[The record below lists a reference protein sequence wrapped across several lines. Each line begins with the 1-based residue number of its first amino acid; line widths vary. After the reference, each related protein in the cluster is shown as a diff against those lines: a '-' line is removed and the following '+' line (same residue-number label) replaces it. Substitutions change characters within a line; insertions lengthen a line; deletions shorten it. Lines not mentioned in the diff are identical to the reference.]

1 VTDINTEPGTDR
13 TPIPTVAFTLR
24 PIGVVHATPRN
35 KARTSKYFVPKG
47 RAILELFQPYLSG
60 LQGLYGGIE
69 LWVITYHAPSRASSA
84 DSHPGGGD
92 IPGVF
97 STTSVGRP
105 NPIEFLR
112 ARITEFDSERGLLHV
127 EGLDSEDGAPIL
139 DIRPATAPHH
149 RLTKP
154 GEG

>member
-1 VTDINTEPGTDR
+1 MTDLNMEPGTDR
-13 TPIPTVAFTLR
+13 IAAPTVAFTLR
-24 PIGVVHATPRN
+24 PIGIVHAVPRK
-35 KARTSKYFVPKG
+35 KARAAKYFVPKG
-47 RAILELFQPYLSG
+47 RAVLELFQPYLSG
-60 LQGLYGGIE
+60 LQGLYSGIE
-69 LWVITYHAPSRASSA
+69 LWIITYHAPSRSASA
-84 DSHPGGGD
+84 DSYAGEGD

-97 STTSVGRP
+97 STTSVERP

-139 DIRPATAPHH
+139 DIRPATPPRH
-149 RLTKP
+149 RLTDL